1 MYQNCCKKCGSVSL
15 HTEVKGKNT
24 GLYCDDCGAWIKWL
38 GKDELRA
45 FEYANKSRGLR
56 ATAKLYDEAFVNNEV
71 IKRLNRFIDG
81 IDKAIDKAI
90 DSVYAN
96 PTAEHLKNGQTCK
109 VVGFGQSM
117 TPILKSGQPVICKPV
132 TEDTELKKND
142 IVLCKVKGNYYLHK
156 ISAIKN
162 GISYQISNNHGHVNG
177 TITRSNIFGI
187 VVEIL

>member
-1 MYQNCCKKCGSVSL
+1 M
-15 HTEVKGKNT
+15 EVRIIEYNFEGKEN
-24 GLYCDDCGAWIKWL
+24 
-38 GKDELRA
+38 
-45 FEYANKSRGLR
+45 
-56 ATAKLYDEAFVNNEV
+56 
-71 IKRLNRFIDG
+71 
-81 IDKAIDKAI
+81 AI
-90 DSVYAN
+90 
-96 PTAEHLKNGQTCK
+96 TAEHLRNGETCK

-162 GISYQISNNHGHVNG
+162 GVSYQISNNHGHVNG

-187 VVEIL
+187 VVGIL